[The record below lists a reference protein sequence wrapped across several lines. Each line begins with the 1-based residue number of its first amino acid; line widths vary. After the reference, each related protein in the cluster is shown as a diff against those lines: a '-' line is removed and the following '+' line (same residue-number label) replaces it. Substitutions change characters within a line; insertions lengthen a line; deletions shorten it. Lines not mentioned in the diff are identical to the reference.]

1 MITRKISDTER
12 TPSSFSLREFAK
24 PKPGEDLL
32 IDMSVIVEPLD
43 GPMQKKA
50 TVSVNLPGWS
60 DWEITCD
67 EGTSGGGDD
76 TAPAPLMYFSAGV
89 AFCLMTHMQMAAQ
102 QLGLTLK
109 TLRLEQRSQFASKF
123 NFETMHPKD
132 NLGSGRRF
140 ETFVH
145 VESDDAPERIAEF
158 VTWCEQAC
166 MAGQSISNA
175 VPTETTIVLNG
186 REL

>member
-1 MITRKISDTER
+1 MSSNKLSNADTKP
-12 TPSSFSLREFAK
+12 TSFELAEFQK
-24 PKPGEDLL
+24 PKSGEDLI
-32 IDMSVIVEPLD
+32 IDMSVVVEPLD

-76 TAPAPLMYFSAGV
+76 TAPAPLMFFSAGV
-89 AFCLMTHMQMAAQ
+89 AFCLMTHMQMAAK

-132 NLGSGRRF
+132 NFGSGKNF
-140 ETFVH
+140 QTFVH
-145 VESDDAPERIAEF
+145 VESDDAPELIEEF
-158 VTWCEQAC
+158 VSWCEQAC
-166 MAGQSISNA
+166 MAGQSIANS
-175 VPTETTIVLNG
+175 VPTQTKIVLNG
-186 REL
+186 TEL